1 MLPLLLLSLAFSY
14 AVFQKGGV
22 WPQDWN
28 ISLLILGLLALFYR
42 PRTPVPRLEPWLR
55 WPLILLPAYAAFQ
68 LLPLPIPLLR
78 LLSPARAE
86 IQAALGG
93 NFAPLSVVPAAT
105 LRHFLRIAVYVLVFL
120 LVRELAWRLSRRP
133 WSLAFPLVAI
143 AALEAALGL
152 VQFYS
157 KASEAVARGT
167 YVNRNHY
174 AGLLEMSLPFALMYP
189 VAVLR
194 RNRSPDHSPVRPAL
208 IACAVLAL
216 AALILLGIIHSLSRM
231 GFIAALVSLFVCG
244 TAILLQTARY
254 KLWSASRKLLVVL
267 FVAALILLG
276 FIFLP
281 PDQLIAR
288 FGQLA
293 FSDGITSQDR
303 LQLWRETLPL
313 IAAYPLFGCG
323 LGGYESAFM
332 KYKIS
337 EPMFRDDYAHNDYL
351 QYLAEL
357 GTIGFLIAAALI
369 VAVVLQAAR
378 AAGRTQAVACL
389 AAFAAILLHSTVDFN
404 LYIPA
409 NAMLL
414 AWISGISVSLMF
426 SSNPAPAWRPR
437 GLPQVIELEPASP
450 WRFLLASSNQLR

>member
-1 MLPLLLLSLAFSY
+1 MTQWLNGPMTQFFNDSMAQFLLLTLAFAY

-28 ISLLILGLLALFYR
+28 ISLLVLGLLALFYR
-42 PRTPVPRLEPWLR
+42 PRTPVPRHEPWLR
-55 WPLILLPAYAAFQ
+55 WPLIHLPAYAAFQ
-68 LLPLPIPLLR
+68 LLPLPNPLLR

-157 KASEAVARGT
+157 KGSEGLARGT

-267 FVAALILLG
+267 FVAALILFG

-337 EPMFRDDYAHNDYL
+337 EPHVPRRL
-351 QYLAEL
+351 RSQRLL
-357 GTIGFLIAAALI
+357 T
-369 VAVVLQAAR
+369 VPRRAR
-378 AAGRTQAVACL
+378 NHRFPDRRRPHRRGRPPGGPRRGP
-389 AAFAAILLHSTVDFN
+389 H
-404 LYIPA
+404 P
-409 NAMLL
+409 
-414 AWISGISVSLMF
+414 G
-426 SSNPAPAWRPR
+426 R
-437 GLPQVIELEPASP
+437 GLPGC
-450 WRFLLASSNQLR
+450 LRGHFAPQHRGLQSVHPR